1 MERPNPR
8 CKKTTFEKNKIS
20 HSELTSIINGL
31 EKLEGYVG
39 EEYLTILHAKMVESI
54 AQEQGINLKHYKTIL
69 EWIVE
74 DEKRHEQTLNIIK
87 NFTNLKVT
95 QFDSDLEEE
104 KKLI

>member
-39 EEYLTILHAKMVESI
+39 EEYLTILHAKTVESI
-54 AQEQGINLKHYKTIL
+54 AQEPS
-69 EWIVE
+69 
-74 DEKRHEQTLNIIK
+74 
-87 NFTNLKVT
+87 
-95 QFDSDLEEE
+95 QFYQKISKEPLQ
-104 KKLI
+104 I

>member
-39 EEYLTILHAKMVESI
+39 EEYLTILHAKLLNQSRRSPPNSTKRY
-54 AQEQGINLKHYKTIL
+54 QKNLYKSKGNP
-69 EWIVE
+69 V
-74 DEKRHEQTLNIIK
+74 
-87 NFTNLKVT
+87 
-95 QFDSDLEEE
+95 
-104 KKLI
+104 